1 MPTITST
8 IRIAASP
15 EVVREKFLD
24 FSWIPEHKPAV
35 FKSIQ
40 TPDKPSP
47 SLGDG
52 DRIIFTTSLG
62 GKAST
67 VEARIASNRPDE
79 FSWGGL
85 PFGLLHGVH
94 SFRFVGVDDGRATN
108 FVHGEDFSG
117 LLGFLFGGGYLAR
130 LIGLAEEIKLQ
141 YSAFSIDFRKW
152 VEEGECQEERSASMG
167 IIG

>member
-1 MPTITST
+1 M
-8 IRIAASP
+8 
-15 EVVREKFLD
+15 
-24 FSWIPEHKPAV
+24 
-35 FKSIQ
+35 
-40 TPDKPSP
+40 
-47 SLGDG
+47 
-52 DRIIFTTSLG
+52 
-62 GKAST
+62 
-67 VEARIASNRPDE
+67 
-79 FSWGGL
+79 
-85 PFGLLHGVH
+85 LHGVH

-117 LLGFLFGGGYLAR
+117 LLGFLFGGGHLAR